1 MTDVPQSEAPL
12 PIETRSADACVVCGS
27 VSRPIAARVLWPA
40 LIAEWELSDPEAA
53 SVDRREGQQ
62 CPDCGAALRSA
73 ALAAAILQHV
83 GWRGTFDAWTSS
95 GASLSILEINRAGQ
109 LTPWLERLGQ
119 HRLVEHPDVDMH
131 SLDYPDGAWDLIVHS
146 DTVEH
151 LEDPSRALA
160 ECRRVLAPGGA
171 LCFTIPIIRARLT
184 RRRDGLPPSFH
195 GSEADPSYLVFTEY
209 GADFWTQ
216 VFDAGFTTLS
226 ITALQWPD
234 ATALT
239 ARSAN

>member
-1 MTDVPQSEAPL
+1 
-12 PIETRSADACVVCGS
+12 
-27 VSRPIAARVLWPA
+27 
-40 LIAEWELSDPEAA
+40 
-53 SVDRREGQQ
+53 
-62 CPDCGAALRSA
+62 
-73 ALAAAILQHV
+73 
-83 GWRGTFDAWTSS
+83 
-95 GASLSILEINRAGQ
+95 
-109 LTPWLERLGQ
+109 
-119 HRLVEHPDVDMH
+119 
-131 SLDYPDGAWDLIVHS
+131 
-146 DTVEH
+146 
-151 LEDPSRALA
+151 
-160 ECRRVLAPGGA
+160 
-171 LCFTIPIIRARLT
+171 LT